1 MGYIYKVTNK
11 IDNKVYIGQT
21 CRDPKKRWIEHYS
34 RDINKD
40 TYFHRALKKYGK
52 DNFLWEVI
60 EQCEDDVLNERE
72 IYWIKYY
79 DSYYKNNKGY
89 NMTYGGEYETHREK
103 AIIGVSPYEEEY
115 IFKSAAEAER
125 VLSSMYN
132 DIFSHTHISQVCNGK
147 RKSHKGWSFY
157 FSDENGEKII
167 PQYEGQRG
175 RKNKPIISIKIDTL
189 EQKTYPSAAEASRQL
204 GVDKSSIS
212 KCLRGLKPQANGYK
226 FVYYEREEEN
236 GIKDC

>member
-1 MGYIYKVTNK
+1 
-11 IDNKVYIGQT
+11 
-21 CRDPKKRWIEHYS
+21 
-34 RDINKD
+34 
-40 TYFHRALKKYGK
+40 
-52 DNFLWEVI
+52 
-60 EQCEDDVLNERE
+60 
-72 IYWIKYY
+72 
-79 DSYYKNNKGY
+79 
-89 NMTYGGEYETHREK
+89 MTYGGEYETHREK

-132 DIFSHTHISQVCNGK
+132 DTFSHTHISQVCNGK

-212 KCLRGLKPQANGYK
+212 KCLRGIKPQANGYK